1 MDTIISSDRSTN
13 IRTLYNKLPS
23 LVLVVKWLVIH
34 PPAGPLEASSY
45 KRKGINENEE
55 QHTHSQKTD
64 ATTFVENITVKF
76 V

>member
-1 MDTIISSDRSTN
+1 MDTIIPSDRST
-13 IRTLYNKLPS
+13 IRTLNNKLLG

-34 PPAGPLEASSY
+34 PSAGPLEASSY

-55 QHTHSQKTD
+55 KHTHSQKTD

>member
-1 MDTIISSDRSTN
+1 MDTIIPSDRST
-13 IRTLYNKLPS
+13 IRTLNNKLPGV
-23 LVLVVKWLVIH
+23 VLVVKWLVIH

-55 QHTHSQKTD
+55 QHTHSHKTD
-64 ATTFVENITVKF
+64 TTTFVENITVKF